1 MKQDVKITNVVV
13 DEDGF
18 HISTEEDVHFFMAK
32 KLIGGI
38 SPKTGDIVTLHT
50 YGGSFIRGMD
60 INSKPI
66 YYKTD
71 EDLEKDAEAFR
82 EQEKKRKQASF
93 EKNKPTLDRLFSLLP
108 KLLQHRIEMFRTF
121 VPNYRAE
128 WEMYELTA
136 VFLGYKVYLNCKAQ
150 SYDEFCQKVDK
161 FDIGKYVRTHKELKT
176 FGMSLNQGDFAR
188 YLAKGIFSDVDGIEI
203 DIKNPNPDDLL
214 NSRVMAI
221 PDAISPIT
229 GGTCNPRKE
238 YIQNY
243 INKIR

>member
-32 KLIGGI
+32 KLIGDI
-38 SPKTGDIVTLHT
+38 VPKTGDIVTLHT

-93 EKNKPTLDRLFSLLP
+93 EKNKPTLDKLFSLLP

-121 VPNYRAE
+121 VPNYRIE

-150 SYDEFCQKVDK
+150 SYDEFYQKVDK

-176 FGMSLNQGDFAR
+176 FGMSLNQGDFAC
-188 YLAKGIFSDVDGIEI
+188 YFAKGLFGDVYNRNI
-203 DIKNPNPDDLL
+203 DINNPKLDDLKEAW
-214 NSRVMAI
+214 VMYA

-229 GGTCNPRKE
+229 GGTLHPRGKYVEE
-238 YIQNY
+238 YITKN
-243 INKIR
+243 R

>member
-1 MKQDVKITNVVV
+1 MKKDVKITNVVV

-18 HISTEEDVHFFMAK
+18 HISTEEDIHFFMEK
-32 KLIGGI
+32 KLIGDI
-38 SPKTGDIVTLHT
+38 VPKTGDIVTLHT
-50 YGGSFIRGMD
+50 YGGSCIRGMD

-82 EQEKKRKQASF
+82 QEEKKRKQASF
-93 EKNKPTLDRLFSLLP
+93 ERNKPTLDKLFSLLP

-121 VPNYRAE
+121 VPNYRIE

-161 FDIGKYVRTHKELKT
+161 FDIGKYVCTHKELKT
-176 FGMSLNQGDFAR
+176 FGMSLNQGNFAC
-188 YLAKGIFSDVDGIEI
+188 YLAKRIFADANDQKI
-203 DIKNPNPDDLL
+203 DINNPSLDDLL
-214 NSRVMAI
+214 ESNVMFA
-221 PDAISPIT
+221 PDAISPLV
-229 GGTCNPRKE
+229 GSSCLPRKE
-238 YIQNY
+238 CIQNY
-243 INKIR
+243 ITKIR